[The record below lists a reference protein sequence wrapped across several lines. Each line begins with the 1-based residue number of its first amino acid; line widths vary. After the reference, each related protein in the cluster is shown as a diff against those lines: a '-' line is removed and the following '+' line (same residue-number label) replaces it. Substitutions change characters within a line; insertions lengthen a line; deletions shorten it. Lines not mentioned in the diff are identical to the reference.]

1 MKRFLPLILF
11 IVFPFIINA
20 QVSYQGPAEGSV
32 SSGVVISTD
41 SFGKS
46 AKATAPRVKL
56 FINEDEDFEGINPFP
71 ETAPEGSNILPL
83 ISSKDINEFGDS
95 VFIVKEFQGMPHRNS
110 IPPDPY
116 LAVGP
121 NHIVQVVNT
130 YFRITDKE
138 GNTLKEI
145 SANSWYAST
154 LNGADPF
161 DPKVIYD
168 DYDNRWVMVWLDVN
182 TSASEGYFLISVSDD
197 DDPLGTWYNW
207 ALPSN
212 VNGNTPSGSW
222 ADYEGVGYD
231 AQAIYLTSNQF
242 KFTGSFEG
250 AKLRIIDKM
259 NLYADNP
266 GEVTWYDLWKITY
279 PASSYSA
286 FGLRPVRMKGNSSD
300 YYLAVH
306 SPYTIASNIGIYVLH
321 NPVTSPSLEG
331 YVVPVTSYSSPP
343 NAQQLG
349 GSSIPL
355 ESGGK
360 NLRNEPVV
368 KNGKLYL
375 VHTVASGSKSAVRY
389 ICVDLDN
396 FQAVDDIAFADGVHY
411 YLYPSLALDERNNV
425 FMTYSR
431 SSTEEYIGAGFL
443 VYSTLTGEYSPDILI
458 EPGYGNYV
466 VDYGGGRNRWG
477 DYSAAWQDPAEN
489 NSIWF
494 ATEHVASKDHW
505 GVRIANVRAYPFEGA
520 RAFYSMDSIYF
531 GQIEVGDSSEVFP
544 VIVKNYGEQTL
555 EISSLTTGV
564 EDIKILNSFE
574 FPLSVATYDSVIINL
589 QFVPTV
595 DSIYNTFL
603 TVVSNSSY
611 VKNIPLKAEGYILRQ
626 VEKDKLYAVT
636 GNAGNGVLATVD
648 MTTGEANVLGE
659 SHYKPVRSVTINPQS
674 NVLYALVGS
683 TNDSEPII
691 VAMTSADGS
700 AYPVAHA
707 NTRLDA
713 FAFNLEGKLY
723 AAGADKKLYQVDLSG
738 DSVIYIADLPTR
750 VAAIT
755 FNPLS
760 GELFATSRSSTSRD
774 LIMKINIET
783 GDTTQ
788 VGRTGRNKVMYAIA
802 FDKNG
807 KLYATEG
814 VNYHVSDLIEVNPL
828 TGEGTLIGSTGI
840 KGIDGM
846 AYAYD
851 GIVDVEDNQV
861 VNKFVLEQNYPNP
874 FNPETTINFTI
885 PRNANVSLKVYDVIG
900 REVAV
905 LMNEY
910 KTAGNYSVKFNAGKL
925 SSGLYI
931 YRLEANGISISKKMM
946 LLK

>member
-20 QVSYQGPAEGSV
+20 QISYQGPAEGSV
-32 SSGVVISTD
+32 SSCVVISTD

-46 AKATAPRVKL
+46 SKATAPRVKL
-56 FINEDEDFEGINPFP
+56 FINEDEEFEGINPFP
-71 ETAPEGSNILPL
+71 EIAPEGSNILPL
-83 ISSKDINEFGDS
+83 FSSKSTNDFGDS
-95 VFIVKEFQGMPHRNS
+95 VFVVKEFDGMPHRNS

-161 DPKVIYD
+161 DPKIIYD
-168 DYDNRWVMVWLDVN
+168 SFDNRWVMVWLNVN
-182 TSASEGYFLISVSDD
+182 TSSSEGYFLFSVSDD
-197 DDPLGTWYNW
+197 DNPLGTWYNW

-250 AKLRIIDKM
+250 AKIRIIDKM
-259 NLYADNP
+259 NLYANEP
-266 GEVTWYDLWKITY
+266 GEVTWYDLWKVTY

-286 FGLRPVRMKGNSSD
+286 FGLRPVRMAETSSR
-300 YYLAVH
+300 YYFAVQ
-306 SPYTIASNIGIYVLH
+306 SPYSTASNIGVYVLE
-321 NPVTSPSLEG
+321 NAVTSPSLNG
-331 YVVPVTSYSSPP
+331 YSVNVTTYSSPP

-368 KNGKLYL
+368 KNNKLHF
-375 VHTVASGSKSAVRY
+375 VHSVAANGKSAVRY
-389 ICVDLDN
+389 ICVNLASM
-396 FQAVDDIAFADGVHY
+396 QAEKDIAFADGEHY
-411 YLYPSLALDERNNV
+411 YIYPSLTVDDRENV
-425 FMTYSR
+425 FFTYSR
-431 SSTEEYIGAGFL
+431 SSASEYIGAGFM
-443 VYSTLTGEYSPDILI
+443 VYSLSTNMYSPDFLI

-466 VDYGGGRNRWG
+466 VDYGSGRNRWG
-477 DYSAAWQDPAEN
+477 DYSGAWLDPDKNTA
-489 NSIWF
+489 WF
-494 ATEHVASKDHW
+494 ATEYVASTNHW
-505 GVRIANVRAYPFEGA
+505 GVRIAGARAYPFEGA
-520 RAFYSMDSIYF
+520 RAFYSVDSVDF
-531 GQIEVGDSSEVFP
+531 GQIEVGNSSDVYS
-544 VIVKNYGEQTL
+544 VTIKNFGDQSL
-555 EISSLTTGV
+555 EISSISTGV
-564 EDIKILNSFE
+564 DDIKILNTFE
-574 FPLSVATYDSVIINL
+574 FPLSVATYDSVVVNL

-595 DSIYNTFL
+595 DTVYNSFL
-603 TVVSNSSY
+603 SVVSNSSF
-611 VKNIPLKAEGYILRQ
+611 VKNILLKAEGYILRQ

-659 SHYKPVRSVTINPQS
+659 SHYKPVRSVTINPQ
-674 NVLYALVGS
+674 NNYLYALAGS
-683 TNDSEPII
+683 AYDDEPVI

-700 AYPVAHA
+700 AYPVGHA
-707 NTRLDA
+707 NVGIDA
-713 FAFNLEGKLY
+713 FAFNSDGILY
-723 AAGADKKLYQVDLSG
+723 AAGTDKKLYQVDLSG

-750 VAAIT
+750 FAAIT
-755 FNPLS
+755 FNPQT
-760 GELFATSRSSTSRD
+760 GELFATSRSNASRD
-774 LIMKINIET
+774 LIMKVNIET
-783 GDTTQ
+783 GDTTH
-788 VGRTGRNKVMYAIA
+788 VGRTGRNKVMFAIA
-802 FDKNG
+802 FDRNG
-807 KLYATEG
+807 KLFGAEG
-814 VNYHVSDLIEVNPL
+814 VDYQVSNLIEINTT

-851 GIVDVEDNQV
+851 GIVGVEEDQI

-910 KTAGNYSVKFNAGKL
+910 KTAGSYSVKFNAGKL